1 MEHGGVAGGRTRR
14 WVWWWCVTTEE
25 RLQWE
30 AFAQLPHGVAQIRDR
45 LVTQDNIPLLVHL
58 FTHA

>member
-1 MEHGGVAGGRTRR
+1 MTA
-14 WVWWWCVTTEE
+14 EE

-30 AFAQLPHGVAQIRDR
+30 AFAQLPHGVTQIRDR